1 MKHSWYL
8 ELRRVAIGL
17 AVLLGAGFVFGHPQ
31 LFLLAGAIAYLSW
44 QLFNLYR
51 LHRWLE
57 SPKDELPHARGIWS
71 SVFAGVYRIKLRD
84 TRRRQRLRK
93 VVEDFRQAAAA
104 TPDAAVILRDDGEIA
119 WMNSSSSR
127 LLGLRYPQDLNHLA
141 VNLIRDPE
149 FARYIGGETYREP
162 LQMNSPVDE
171 SIKLLVRVVPYG
183 ADRRLML
190 ARDVTRLH
198 RLEQIRKDF
207 VANVSHELRS
217 PLTVIVGYLEN
228 LTDDDSTPDELRRPL
243 QQMARQADRMC
254 LIVED
259 LLRLSRIEDQP
270 GGAPRDEIA
279 VAEMLERIQADAV
292 KLGQNKHET
301 HASIDKL
308 VRVLGEY
315 NELYSAFSNLVFNAI
330 QYTPEGGEIFIRWV
344 KTADG
349 ARLEV
354 RDTGIGIEPHHIP
367 RLTERFY
374 RVDKA
379 RSREAGGTGLG
390 LAIVKH
396 VLLRHDAS
404 LKVDSKPGE
413 GSTFQ
418 CIFPSSR
425 VVIRE
430 DSNLPERA

>member
-1 MKHSWYL
+1 M
-8 ELRRVAIGL
+8 
-17 AVLLGAGFVFGHPQ
+17 LLGAGFVFGYPQ

-84 TRRRQRLRK
+84 ARRRQRLRK

-183 ADRRLML
+183 ADRRLVL

-198 RLEQIRKDF
+198 RLEQMRKDF

-217 PLTVIVGYLEN
+217 PLTVIVGYLET
-228 LTDDDSTPDELRRPL
+228 LTDDDSVPDELRRPL
-243 QQMARQADRMC
+243 QQMARQADRMY

-292 KLGQNKHET
+292 KLGKNKHET

-330 QYTPEGGEIFIRWV
+330 QYTPEGGEIFIQWV

-374 RVDKA
+374 RIDKA

-418 CIFPSSR
+418 CMFPSSR
-425 VVIRE
+425 IVTLE